1 MTEDPFKESD
11 EQFKMKKNYLLLSL
25 MLGNSET
32 MKLEYQQALSY
43 ALDILEGKA
52 REIGIKFNKH
62 GRMET

>member
-1 MTEDPFKESD
+1 MTENPFKESD
-11 EQFKMKKNYLLLSL
+11 EQFKMKKNYLLLQM

-32 MKLEYQQALSY
+32 MKLEYQLALSY

-52 REIGIKFNKH
+52 REMGIKFNKY